1 MWRILSRLHN
11 FTRKRCKALQADSVA
26 AFRTAR
32 PAAFSTHRQ
41 PADPGQRMRTNAMTY
56 QQTIADAGK
65 EIGRFEQTWNGI
77 EAESIARMRLQNRFK
92 TGLDIARYTAKIM
105 REDMAAYDAS
115 PANYTQSLGCWHGFI
130 GQQKMISIKKHFGTT
145 KGRYLYLS
153 GWMVAALRSEFGPL
167 PDQSM
172 HEKTTVPMLIEELY
186 TFLRQ
191 ADAREL
197 GMLFRDLDA
206 ARAAGDEVKTKQVQA
221 AIDGHQTH
229 VVPII
234 ADIDAGF
241 GNAEATYLLSKKMI
255 EAGACCIQIENQVSD
270 EKQCGH
276 QDGKV
281 TVPHEDFLAKIRA
294 VRYAF
299 MELGVEDGVIVARTD
314 SLGAGLT
321 KQIAF
326 TREAGDIGDQYNSF
340 LDCDEV
346 DAGNVGHGDVL
357 ISRDGKLLKPK
368 RLPSNLY
375 QFRAGTGEDRC
386 VLDCITSL
394 QNGADLLW
402 IETEKPHIGQ
412 IGGMVDRIREVIPN
426 AKLVYNNSP
435 SFNWTLNFR
444 EQVFDAWSAEGK
456 DVSAYDRAKLMSID
470 YDGSDLSN
478 EADERIRT
486 FQRDAAAQAG
496 IFHHLITL
504 PTYHTAALSTD
515 NLAKEYFGDQ
525 GMLGYV
531 KGVQRQE
538 IRQGIACVK
547 HQNMSGSDIGDDHKE
562 YFAGEAALKAGGS
575 ANTMNQFAA

>member
-1 MWRILSRLHN
+1 MSYQSQIQQS
-11 FTRKRCKALQADSVA
+11 DSLIQSNGA
-26 AFRTAR
+26 
-32 PAAFSTHRQ
+32 PW
-41 PADPGQRMRTNAMTY
+41 
-56 QQTIADAGK
+56 AG
-65 EIGRFEQTWNGI
+65 ISA
-77 EAESIARMRLQNRFK
+77 EAVARMRAQNRFQ

-105 REDMAAYDAS
+105 RADMVAYDAD
-115 PANYTQSLGCWHGFI
+115 PAQYTQSLGCWHGFI
-130 GQQKMISIKKHFGTT
+130 GQQKVISIKKHFGST
-145 KGRYLYLS
+145 KRRYLYLS

-172 HEKTTVPMLIEELY
+172 HEKTSVPALIEELY

-197 GMLFRDLDA
+197 GGMFRAIDA
-206 ARAAGDEVKTKQVQA
+206 AREAGDNAKERELLTAV
-221 AIDGHQTH
+221 DNYETH
-229 VVPII
+229 VIPII

-241 GNAEATYLLSKKMI
+241 GNAEATYLLAKKMI
-255 EAGACCIQIENQVSD
+255 EAGACALQIENQVSD

-281 TVPHEDFLAKIRA
+281 TVPHEDFIAKIRA
-294 VRYAF
+294 CRYAF
-299 MELGVEDGVIVARTD
+299 LELGVPDGIIVARTD

-326 TREAGDIGDQYNSF
+326 SKEAGDIGDQYNAY
-340 LDCDEV
+340 LDCEEV
-346 DAGNVGHGDVL
+346 TDITSLRGDVV
-357 ISRDGKLLKPK
+357 IERDGKLMRPK
-368 RLPSNLY
+368 RLASNLY
-375 QFRAGTGEDRC
+375 QFKAGSGADRC

-402 IETEKPHIGQ
+402 IETEKPHIAQ
-412 IGGMVDRIREVIPN
+412 IASMVDRIREVIPN

-444 EQVFDAWSAEGK
+444 QQVYDAWAEAGK
-456 DVSAYDRAKLMSID
+456 DVSEYERGALMSVI
-470 YDGSDLSN
+470 YDATPLAA

-486 FQRDAAAQAG
+486 FQKDAAARAG

-515 NLAKEYFGDQ
+515 NLAKEYFGEA

-531 KGVQRQE
+531 AGVQRKE
-538 IRQGIACVK
+538 IREGIACVR
-547 HQNMSGSDIGDDHKE
+547 HQNMSGSDIGDDPKD
-562 YFAGEAALKAGGS
+562 YFAGEAALKAGGVH
-575 ANTMNQFAA
+575 NTMNQFA

>member
-1 MWRILSRLHN
+1 MS
-11 FTRKRCKALQADSVA
+11 
-26 AFRTAR
+26 
-32 PAAFSTHRQ
+32 
-41 PADPGQRMRTNAMTY
+41 Y
-56 QQTIADAGK
+56 QSLV
-65 EIGRFEQTWNGI
+65 E
-77 EAESIARMRLQNRFK
+77 EAEKLIASNEKWTGVTAEAVARMRLQNRFQ
-92 TGLDIARYTAKIM
+92 TGLDIAKYTAAIM
-105 REDMAAYDAS
+105 RKDMTAYDQD
-115 PANYTQSLGCWHGFI
+115 PAKYTQSLGCWHGFI
-130 GQQKMISIKKHFGTT
+130 GQQKVISIKKHFGNTDR
-145 KGRYLYLS
+145 RYLYLS

-172 HEKTTVPMLIEELY
+172 HEKTSVSDLIEELY

-197 GMLFRDLDA
+197 GMLFRDIDK
-206 ARAAGDEVKTKQVQA
+206 ARAAGDTVRERQLQNSVDTY
-221 AIDGHQTH
+221 QTH

-241 GNAEATYLLSKKMI
+241 GNAEATYLLAKKMI
-255 EAGACCIQIENQVSD
+255 EAGACALQIENQVSD

-281 TVPHEDFLAKIRA
+281 TVPHEDFVAKIRA
-294 VRYAF
+294 LRYAF
-299 MELGVEDGVIVARTD
+299 LELGVDDGIIVARTD

-326 TREAGDIGDQYNSF
+326 SARDGDIGDQYNAF

-346 DAGNVGHGDVL
+346 VPGQALNGDVL
-357 ISRDGKLLKPK
+357 ITRAGKVLKPK
-368 RLPSNLY
+368 RLRSNLF
-375 QFRAGTGEDRC
+375 QFREGTGAERC
-386 VLDCITSL
+386 VLDCINAL

-402 IETEKPHIGQ
+402 IETEKPHIEQ
-412 IGGMVDRIREVIPN
+412 IAGMVDRVREVIPN

-444 EQVFDAWSAEGK
+444 QQVFDAWKEQGK
-456 DVSAYDRAKLMSID
+456 DLSAYDRSKLMSAEFD
-470 YDGSDLSN
+470 ATELGA

-486 FQRDAAAQAG
+486 FQHDAAQRAG

-515 NLAKEYFGDQ
+515 NLAKDYFGDQ

-531 KGVQRQE
+531 AGVQRKE

-562 YFAGEAALKAGGS
+562 YFSGEAALKAAGEH
-575 ANTMNQFAA
+575 NTMNQFAA

>member
-1 MWRILSRLHN
+1 MFIPE
-11 FTRKRCKALQADSVA
+11 LQALHKKVEATLSQQKAIWMEINMSDTTPNYRQDIDHVA
-26 AFRTAR
+26 TLC
-32 PAAFSTHRQ
+32 Q
-41 PADPGQRMRTNAMTY
+41 V
-56 QQTIADAGK
+56 
-65 EIGRFEQTWNGI
+65 NGNNWQ
-77 EAESIARMRLQNRFK
+77 SINPEYAARMKMQNRFK
-92 TGLDIARYTAKIM
+92 TGLDIAKYTADIM
-105 REDMAAYDAS
+105 RADMDNYDADTS
-115 PANYTQSLGCWHGFI
+115 KYTQSLGCWHGFI
-130 GQQKMISIKKHFGTT
+130 GQQKMISIKKHFENTDR
-145 KGRYLYLS
+145 RYLYLS

-172 HEKTTVPMLIEELY
+172 HEKTSVAGLIEELY

-197 GMLFRDLDA
+197 GGLFRALDEAKEANNSAETA
-206 ARAAGDEVKTKQVQA
+206 AVQDK
-221 AIDGHQTH
+221 IDNYVTH

-241 GNAEATYLLSKKMI
+241 GNAEATYLMAKQMI

-281 TVPHEDFLAKIRA
+281 TVPHEDFLAKINA

-299 MELGVEDGVIVARTD
+299 LELGIDNGVIVARTD

-321 KQIAF
+321 KQIAV
-326 TREAGDIGDQYNSF
+326 TKEPGDLGDQYNAF

-346 DAGNVGHGDVL
+346 TADDLGNGDVV
-357 ISRDGKLLKPK
+357 IKQDGKLVRPK
-368 RLPSNLY
+368 RLASNLY
-375 QFRAGTGEDRC
+375 QFKKGTGEARC

-402 IETEKPHIGQ
+402 IETEKPHVGQ
-412 IGGMVDRIREVIPN
+412 IGAMVNAIREVVPN

-444 EQVFDAWSAEGK
+444 QQVFDAMVEEGK
-456 DVSAYDRAKLMSID
+456 DVSAYDRNSLMSEE
-470 YDGSDLSN
+470 YDSSELSQL
-478 EADERIRT
+478 ADEKIRN
-486 FQRDAAAQAG
+486 FQADAAKEAG

-515 NLAKEYFGDQ
+515 NLAKGYFGDE
-525 GMLGYV
+525 GMLAYV
-531 KGVQRQE
+531 QGVQRKE

-547 HQNMSGSDIGDDHKE
+547 HQNMAGSDMGDDHKE
-562 YFAGEAALKAGGS
+562 YFAGEAALKASGKD
-575 ANTMNQFAA
+575 NTMNQF

>member
-1 MWRILSRLHN
+1 MSYAQEIENAASLVSSQGDAWSGIN
-11 FTRKRCKALQADSVA
+11 PESV
-26 AFRTAR
+26 
-32 PAAFSTHRQ
+32 
-41 PADPGQRMRTNAMTY
+41 
-56 QQTIADAGK
+56 
-65 EIGRFEQTWNGI
+65 
-77 EAESIARMRLQNRFK
+77 ARMRAQNKFK
-92 TGLDIARYTAKIM
+92 TGLDIAKYTASLM
-105 REDMAAYDAS
+105 RRDMAAYDADS
-115 PANYTQSLGCWHGFI
+115 SQYTQSLGCWHGFI
-130 GQQKMISIKKHFGTT
+130 GQQKLISIKKHFETT

-172 HEKTTVPMLIEELY
+172 HEKTSVPALIEELY

-197 GMLFRDLDA
+197 GGLFRELDA
-206 ARAAGDEVKTKQVQA
+206 ARAAGDDVKAQDIQNQ
-221 AIDGHQTH
+221 IDNHETH
-229 VVPII
+229 VVPVI

-241 GNAEATYLLSKKMI
+241 GNEEATYLLAKKMI
-255 EAGACCIQIENQVSD
+255 EAGACALQIENQVSD

-281 TVPHEDFLAKIRA
+281 TVPHEDFIAKIRA
-294 VRYAF
+294 CRYAF
-299 MELGVEDGVIVARTD
+299 LELGVDDGVIVTRTD

-321 KQIAF
+321 KQIAVSH
-326 TREAGDIGDQYNSF
+326 APGDIGDKYNSF
-340 LDCDEV
+340 LDCEEIT
-346 DAGNVGHGDVL
+346 AENAQYGDV
-357 ISRDGKLLKPK
+357 IINQNGKMMRPK

-375 QFRAGTGEDRC
+375 QFRAGTGEARC
-386 VLDCITSL
+386 VLDCVTSL
-394 QNGADLLW
+394 DNGADLLW
-402 IETEKPHIGQ
+402 IETEKPHVGQ
-412 IGGMVDRIREVIPN
+412 IGGMVDEIRKVHPN

-444 EQVFDAWSAEGK
+444 QQVYDAWSEEGK
-456 DVSAYDRAKLMSID
+456 DVSAYDRDRLMSID
-470 YDGSDLSN
+470 YDDTDLAT

-486 FQRDAAAQAG
+486 FQADGSRLCG

-531 KGVQRQE
+531 KKVQREE

-547 HQNMSGSDIGDDHKE
+547 HQNMAGSDMGDDHKE
-562 YFAGEAALKAGGS
+562 YFSGDAALKAAGED
-575 ANTMNQFAA
+575 NTMNQFAAE

>member
-1 MWRILSRLHN
+1 
-11 FTRKRCKALQADSVA
+11 V
-26 AFRTAR
+26 
-32 PAAFSTHRQ
+32 
-41 PADPGQRMRTNAMTY
+41 TY
-56 QQTIADAGK
+56 QSKIIEAGTTIGT
-65 EIGRFEQTWNGI
+65 EPNWNGI
-77 EAESIARMRLQNRFK
+77 EAESVARMRLQNRFQ
-92 TGLDIARYTAKIM
+92 TGLDIARYTARIM
-105 REDMAAYDAS
+105 REDMAAYDRD

-172 HEKTTVPMLIEELY
+172 HEKTSVPALIEELY

-197 GMLFRDLDA
+197 GGMFRELDK
-206 ARAAGDEVKTKQVQA
+206 AREAGDEVEAKRIEH
-221 AIDGHQTH
+221 AIDAYETH
-229 VVPII
+229 VVPIV

-241 GNAEATYLLSKKMI
+241 GNAEATYLLAKKFI

-281 TVPHEDFLAKIRA
+281 TVPHEDFIAKIRA

-299 MELGVEDGVIVARTD
+299 MELGVDEGLIVARTD

-326 TREAGDIGDQYNSF
+326 TREAGDIGDQYNAF
-340 LDCDEV
+340 LDCEEV
-346 DAGNVGHGDVL
+346 GTIGHGDVL
-357 ISRDGKLLKPK
+357 ISRDGKLMKPR

-375 QFRAGTGEDRC
+375 QFRPGTGEDRC
-386 VLDCITSL
+386 VLDCIQSL

-412 IGGMVDRIREVIPN
+412 IGGMVSRIREVIPN

-444 EQVFDAWSAEGK
+444 QQVFDAWEAAGK
-456 DVSAYDRAKLMSID
+456 DVSAFDRARLMSID
-470 YDGSDLSN
+470 YDATELAA

-486 FQRDAAAQAG
+486 FQRDAAREAG

-515 NLAKEYFGDQ
+515 NLAKEYFGEA

-547 HQNMSGSDIGDDHKE
+547 HQNMAGSDMGDDHKE
-562 YFAGEAALKAGGS
+562 YFAGEAALKAGG
-575 ANTMNQFAA
+575 AHNTMNQFAA

>member
-1 MWRILSRLHN
+1 MSQYQEDIHN
-11 FTRKRCKALQADSVA
+11 LDNLKTAYGA
-26 AFRTAR
+26 AW
-32 PAAFSTHRQ
+32 
-41 PADPGQRMRTNAMTY
+41 
-56 QQTIADAGK
+56 DA
-65 EIGRFEQTWNGI
+65 ISP
-77 EAESIARMRLQNRFK
+77 ESAARMKAQNRFK
-92 TGLDIARYTAKIM
+92 TGLDIARYTADIM
-105 REDMAAYDAS
+105 RADMQSYDQD
-115 PANYTQSLGCWHGFI
+115 PAQYTQSLGCWHGFI
-130 GQQKMISIKKHFGTT
+130 GQQKMISIKKHFQST

-172 HEKTTVPMLIEELY
+172 HEKTSVAALIAELY

-197 GMLFRDLDA
+197 GGLFRELDN
-206 ARAAGDEVKTKQVQA
+206 ARQDGDELAAKAVQNK
-221 AIDGHQTH
+221 IDQFQTH
-229 VVPII
+229 IVPIV

-241 GNAEATYLLSKKMI
+241 GNAEATYLLAKRMI
-255 EAGACCIQIENQVSD
+255 EAGACCIQLENQVSD

-299 MELGVEDGVIVARTD
+299 LELGVDNGVIVARTD

-321 KQIAF
+321 KQIAV
-326 TREAGDIGDQYNSF
+326 THKPGDLGDQYNSF
-340 LDCDEV
+340 LDCEEVALDEMQ
-346 DAGNVGHGDVL
+346 NGDVV
-357 ISRDGKLLKPK
+357 INRNGKLLRPK
-368 RLPSNLY
+368 RLPSNLF

-412 IGGMVDRIREVIPN
+412 IAGMVNRIREVVPN

-444 EQVFDAWSAEGK
+444 QQVFDSMSAAGE
-456 DVSAYDRAKLMSID
+456 DVSDYDRAKLMSAE
-470 YDGSDLSN
+470 YDATPLSVQ
-478 EADERIRT
+478 ADEKIRT
-486 FQRDAAAQAG
+486 FQADAAREAG

-515 NLAKEYFGDQ
+515 NLAKEYFGEQ

-531 KGVQRQE
+531 AGVQRQE

-547 HQNMSGSDIGDDHKE
+547 HQNMAGSDIGDDHKE
-562 YFAGEAALKAGGS
+562 YFAGEAALKAGGKD
-575 ANTMNQFAA
+575 NTMNQFG

>member
-1 MWRILSRLHN
+1 
-11 FTRKRCKALQADSVA
+11 
-26 AFRTAR
+26 
-32 PAAFSTHRQ
+32 
-41 PADPGQRMRTNAMTY
+41 MTY
-56 QQTIADAGK
+56 QSTIA
-65 EIGRFEQTWNGI
+65 QTDSLIRRHNGTWDGI
-77 EAESIARMRLQNRFK
+77 SAESVARMRLQNRFQ
-92 TGLDIARYTAKIM
+92 TGLDIARYTAGIM
-105 REDMAAYDAS
+105 RRDMAAYDAD

-130 GQQKMISIKKHFGTT
+130 GQQKMISVKKHFGSTER
-145 KGRYLYLS
+145 RYLYLS

-172 HEKTTVPMLIEELY
+172 HEKTSVPALIEELY

-197 GMLFRDLDA
+197 GMMFREIDA
-206 ARAAGDEVKTKQVQA
+206 ARAAGN
-221 AIDGHQTH
+221 AIEEQRLLNAVENYQTH

-241 GNAEATYLLSKKMI
+241 GNAEATYLLAKKMI
-255 EAGACCIQIENQVSD
+255 EAGACALQIENQVSD

-281 TVPHEDFLAKIRA
+281 TVPHEDFLAKVRA
-294 VRYAF
+294 CRYAF
-299 MELGVEDGVIVARTD
+299 LELGVDDGIIVTRTD

-321 KQIAF
+321 KQIAVSK
-326 TREAGDIGDQYNSF
+326 EPGDLGDQYNSF
-340 LDCDEV
+340 LDCEEIDP
-346 DAGNVGHGDVL
+346 ATARNGDVIL
-357 ISRDGKLLKPK
+357 NRDGKLLRPK
-368 RLPSNLY
+368 RLPSNLF
-375 QFRAGTGEDRC
+375 QFRAGSGEDRC

-394 QNGADLLW
+394 QHGADLLW
-402 IETEKPHIGQ
+402 IETEKPHIEQ
-412 IGGMVDRIREVIPN
+412 IAGMVDRIRAVIPD

-444 EQVFDAWSAEGK
+444 QQVFDAWTAEGR
-456 DVSAYDRAKLMSID
+456 DVSGYDRAKLMSVD
-470 YDGSDLSN
+470 YDGTDLAD

-486 FQRDAAAQAG
+486 FQRDAAARAG

-515 NLAKEYFGDQ
+515 NLAKEYFGEA

-531 KGVQRQE
+531 KGVQRKE
-538 IRQGIACVK
+538 IREGIACVK

-562 YFAGEAALKAGGS
+562 YFAGEAALKAGG
-575 ANTMNQFAA
+575 AHNTMNQFAA